1 MMLAHMRLR
10 QLCLALRARCAEL
23 EARVEALESQEM
35 HAAADNFDLAALEEL
50 MSTDW
55 MMQGGGSGS
64 GDGLPNLS
72 RVAACPTLRRA
83 RVAACPNHLMFDC
96 SVRGCVGRTRS
107 HVASS

>member
-23 EARVEALESQEM
+23 ETRVEALESEEM
-35 HAAADNFDLAALEEL
+35 HAAADNFDFSERLAALEEL

-64 GDGLPNLS
+64 GSTD
-72 RVAACPTLRRA
+72 
-83 RVAACPNHLMFDC
+83 
-96 SVRGCVGRTRS
+96 
-107 HVASS
+107 